1 VLQISARRRRISI
14 VEILNAGEE
23 RAVLRT
29 LTGRLTAWLVLAVAV
44 LAAGAVFAFAGE
56 VETSN
61 DPTAT
66 LPEGAE
72 STKVAVLERQLP
84 SGRQNPALIVYSRGG
99 PALTEADKAKIVA
112 DAGVVRASSPPIYAE
127 KQDAALLAVVLPADL
142 SAQELIDRV
151 GDLRAAAQKDLPTG
165 LTAQVTGGAGFTADI
180 ADSFTGANTTL
191 LIVTVIVV
199 TVLLLVTYR
208 SPVLWIVPLAVVGIA
223 DRVASSLI
231 AVLSRHSDLT
241 VGDSTVGI
249 VTVLVFGAGT
259 DYALL
264 LISRYREELHEH
276 EDRREA
282 MRKALRGAGPA
293 VIASA
298 VTVVLSL
305 LTLLLASLGDTVAL
319 GVTAA
324 LGIGVAA
331 LFALVV
337 LPPALVVCGR
347 GLFWPFVPRV
357 GDAINH
363 GLWSRVGRAVARRPG
378 LVTVVSIVILGA
390 LSAGVPGT
398 RLGLSQTEQ
407 FRVEAESVAGLE
419 TLSRSFPAGAADPAV
434 VVADPAQAQAVLAA
448 VTSTPGI
455 AQARIAEQT
464 PTVARIDATLTAAPD
479 TTESYDTIRTLRSN
493 VHAVTG
499 ADALVGGSVATALDD
514 RDASRRDLRVIVPV
528 ILLVVLLVLGFLLRA
543 AVAAVLLILTVI
555 ASFLASLGAGSLLFR
570 HALGYPGLDNQVPLY
585 AFLFLVALGVDYNIF
600 LVTRAREEAAVRG
613 TREGMTH
620 ALAVTGAV
628 ITSAGILLAAVF
640 AVLGVLPIITLT
652 QIGVIV
658 GVGVLLDTLL
668 VRTVLVP
675 ALATLLGDRFWW
687 PANPAG
693 AAPGPASPV
702 ASPAASGAG
711 GGGAAR

>member
-1 VLQISARRRRISI
+1 M
-14 VEILNAGEE
+14 
-23 RAVLRT
+23 LRT
-29 LTGRLTAWLVLAVAV
+29 LTGRLTAWLVLLVAAA
-44 LAAGAVFAFAGE
+44 AAGAVIALAGD
-56 VETSN
+56 VRTSN

-66 LPEGAE
+66 LPDGAE
-72 STKVAVLERQLP
+72 STRVAALLRQLP
-84 SGRQNPALIVYSRGG
+84 SGEDTSALVVYSRGG
-99 PALTEADKAKIVA
+99 PPLTPADETKIKNDTA
-112 DAGVVRASSPPIYAE
+112 RVRSPAPVIYA
-127 KQDAALLAVVLPADL
+127 DDRSAALLVVTLPAGLPADD
-142 SAQELIDRV
+142 LIARVTEIRAVAGADRP
-151 GDLRAAAQKDLPTG
+151 DG
-165 LTAQVTGGAGFTADI
+165 LTAQVTGGAGFAADI

-191 LIVTVIVV
+191 LVVTVVV
-199 TVLLLVTYR
+199 VAVLLLVTYR
-208 SPVLWIVPLAVVGIA
+208 SPVLWLVPLAVVGLA
-223 DRVASSLI
+223 DQVSSKLVAL
-231 AVLSRHSDLT
+231 LSRHTDLT

-264 LISRYREELHEH
+264 LISRYREELHQH

-282 MRKALRGAGPA
+282 MRRALRGAGPA
-293 VIASA
+293 VVASA
-298 VTVVLSL
+298 ATVVLSL

-357 GDAINH
+357 GDTLRH
-363 GLWSRVGRAVARRPG
+363 GVWSRVGRGVARRPG
-378 LVTVVSIVILGA
+378 LVTVLSVVVLAA
-390 LSAGVPGT
+390 LAAGIPGT

-434 VVADPAQAQAVLAA
+434 VLTRPAQADQVLAA
-448 VTSTPGI
+448 VTATPGV
-455 AQARIAEQT
+455 AQARITSPAQAG
-464 PTVARIDATLTAAPD
+464 PVVRIDATLTAAPD
-479 TTESYDTIRTLRSN
+479 TTESYTTIRTLRSA
-493 VHAVTG
+493 VHAVPD

-514 RDASRRDLRVIVPV
+514 RDASRRDLRLIVPA
-528 ILLVVLLVLGFLLRA
+528 ILLVVLLVLGVLLRA
-543 AVAAVLLILTVI
+543 AVAAFLLIATVI
-555 ASFLASLGAGSLLFR
+555 ASFAAALGAGSLLFR
-570 HALGYPGLDNQVPLY
+570 VALGYPALDNQVPLY

-600 LVTRAREEAAVRG
+600 LVTRAREEAAGRG
-613 TREGMTH
+613 TRDGMVH
-620 ALAVTGAV
+620 AVAATGAV

-640 AVLGVLPIITLT
+640 AVLGVLPVITLT

-687 PANPAG
+687 PSRVTRQLPEA
-693 AAPGPASPV
+693 
-702 ASPAASGAG
+702 
-711 GGGAAR
+711 

>member
-1 VLQISARRRRISI
+1 M
-14 VEILNAGEE
+14 
-23 RAVLRT
+23 LRT
-29 LTGRLTAWLVLAVAV
+29 LTGRLSAWLVLAVAV
-44 LAAGAVFAFAGE
+44 LAAGAVLGLAGE
-56 VETSN
+56 VRTSN

-66 LPEGAE
+66 LPDGAE
-72 STKVAVLERQLP
+72 STEVAALERQLP
-84 SGRQNPALIVYSRGG
+84 SGQRNPALIVYSRGG
-99 PALTEADKAKIVA
+99 TALTEADRAKITA
-112 DAGVVRASSPPIYAE
+112 DAAAVRAAGPAVYSE
-127 KQDAALLAVVLPADL
+127 EGDAALLALTLPADL
-142 SAQELIDRV
+142 PAQELIDRV
-151 GDLRAAAQKDLPTG
+151 AALRATVRDGLPEG

-191 LIVTVIVV
+191 LIVTVVV
-199 TVLLLVTYR
+199 VAVLLIVTYR
-208 SPVLWIVPLAVVGIA
+208 SPLLWLVPIAVVGLG
-223 DRVASSLI
+223 DRVASAFI
-231 AVLSRHSDLT
+231 AILSRHTDLT

-264 LISRYREELHEH
+264 LISRYREELHDH

-282 MRKALRGAGPA
+282 MRRALRGAGPA

-298 VTVVLSL
+298 ATVVLSL

-357 GDAINH
+357 GDPVTH
-363 GLWSRVGRAVARRPG
+363 GVWSRAGSLVARRPG
-378 LVTVVSIVILGA
+378 LVTVVSVVVLGA
-390 LSAGVPGT
+390 LCSGIPGT

-434 VVADPAQAQAVLAA
+434 VVANPATADRVLAA
-448 VTSTPGI
+448 VSATEGVST
-455 AQARIAEQT
+455 ARIAERT
-464 PTVARIDATLTAAPD
+464 PEVVRIDATLTAAPD
-479 TTESYDTIRTLRSN
+479 TTESYDTIRTLRDN
-493 VHAVTG
+493 VHAVAG
-499 ADALVGGSVATALDD
+499 SDALVGGSVATALDD
-514 RDASRRDLRVIVPV
+514 RDASRRDLAVIVPV
-528 ILLVVLLVLGFLLRA
+528 ILLVVLLVLAVLLRA
-543 AVAAVLLILTVI
+543 AVAAVLLIVTVI
-555 ASFLASLGAGSLLFR
+555 ASFAAALGAGSLLFR
-570 HALGYPGLDNQVPLY
+570 VALGYPGLDNQVPLY

-600 LVTRAREEAAVRG
+600 LVTRAREEAVTRG
-613 TREGMTH
+613 TRDGMAH
-620 ALAVTGAV
+620 ALAATGAV

-668 VRTVLVP
+668 VRTLLVP
-675 ALATLLGDRFWW
+675 ALAMLLGERFWW
-687 PANPAG
+687 PARPGDSQRASLVTVG
-693 AAPGPASPV
+693 AHDRS
-702 ASPAASGAG
+702 
-711 GGGAAR
+711 